1 MGYQTDW
8 VDAFASEPLAGNGC
22 AVVHDAGNLSDEIC
36 IKFVRETSLSECTF
50 VEPSKK
56 IGYFFW
62 KKIDVSIIDKFG
74 PDGLSQLIK
83 YLSLK
88 AVKFQS
94 GYIYQYAFVM
104 LIGFSIL
111 LTLLLVN

>member
-1 MGYQTDW
+1 M
-8 VDAFASEPLAGNGC
+8 SKHPLQFIEIPRKDPEKEIPE
-22 AVVHDAGNLSDEIC
+22 VRIKHFDEIYEY
-36 IKFVRETSLSECTF
+36 IFVQ
-50 VEPSKK
+50 PSKK

-62 KKIDVSIIDKFG
+62 KKIDVSFIDKFG

>member
-1 MGYQTDW
+1 MLKQVRKCQKHVFWMFEFGERGQGVGELPVW
-8 VDAFASEPLAGNGC
+8 ELFFIWSN
-22 AVVHDAGNLSDEIC
+22 I
-36 IKFVRETSLSECTF
+36 FVK
-50 VEPSKK
+50 PSKQ

-62 KKIDVSIIDKFG
+62 KKVDISFIDKFG

-83 YLSLK
+83 YFSLK

>member
-1 MGYQTDW
+1 M
-8 VDAFASEPLAGNGC
+8 FL
-22 AVVHDAGNLSDEIC
+22 HDFRYRHKKFSSSKKTILEVIINNNIPIHTFLKNKWYFDELYDYI
-36 IKFVRETSLSECTF
+36 FVK
-50 VEPSKK
+50 PSKK

-62 KKIDVSIIDKFG
+62 KKIDVSFIDKFG

-83 YLSLK
+83 YFSLK